1 MSGRMSFDKDL
12 ILQATLKLASTGSVY
27 RQYAVYKQ
35 WAAPTSSS
43 SSSDCKGLSTAWREK
58 GSATVCS
65 LPLRYSTL
73 KLYLSTF
80 SLIHS
85 SCRSSMSVIWDA
97 NKYCKGQWSDI
108 MQKNGR

>member
-43 SSSDCKGLSTAWREK
+43 SSSDCEGLSKAGRDK

-65 LPLRYSTL
+65 LSLRYSTL

-80 SLIHS
+80 SLI
-85 SCRSSMSVIWDA
+85 RSRRRFSISAIGYAD
-97 NKYCKGQWSDI
+97 KYCKGWWLDI
-108 MQKNGR
+108 TRKNSR